1 MEFVQNYLKYD
12 GRVHDIAEKMFIHR
26 NTVHYKIRKVEEILD
41 CDLQSTETKL
51 YLLIATMNYQLRPR
65 Q

>member
-1 MEFVQNYLKYD
+1 
-12 GRVHDIAEKMFIHR
+12 MFIHR

-51 YLLIATMNYQLRPR
+51 YLLIATMNYQLRPMP
-65 Q
+65 

>member
-1 MEFVQNYLKYD
+1 
-12 GRVHDIAEKMFIHR
+12 MFIHR

-51 YLLIATMNYQLRPR
+51 YLLIATMNYQLRPMA
-65 Q
+65 